1 MSTALSQEKIGLR
14 FWEWGKSELPFHL
27 SPEREKKL
35 FKELEKNPGNEE
47 VRKEIIEKNARLV
60 YSLVYEI
67 KNEPSITGLQLE
79 DLCQVGIIGVIKA
92 VDTFHWRRGYKFST
106 YAFPLIIQEITRA
119 IYDKARMIRIPTYRL
134 LAIAEYKEVEANLLQ
149 KLKRLVSTQEIA
161 EKMETDEIEINLL
174 KQIKYNLVSLESSLK
189 RNDGDGKEFLLI
201 DTIRNKT
208 IVSPLSNALREDL
221 RGELIKALSCL
232 NIREKRILIM
242 RFLAE
247 NGEGYTLKKTG
258 KILGGLTKERVRQIQ
273 NIALEKLRQRKPQL
287 RELLE

>member
-174 KQIKYNLVSLESSLK
+174 KQIKYNLVSLESSLR

-221 RGELIKALSCL
+221 RGELMKALSCYL
-232 NIREKRILIM
+232 SIKERRVLIM
-242 RFLAE
+242 RFWG
-247 NGEGYTLKKTG
+247 NKGEGYTLKKTG

-273 NIALEKLRQRKPQL
+273 NTALRKLKRDSQL